1 MLRSRFPDHTVTIV
15 PADTALRAGWALT
28 SRDKGEKVKYRYRPQ
43 YFAEVWRPGEPSL
56 AIPLTDHVFRLLVRG
71 DVEEYRA
78 LVHASRHV
86 RARLTF
92 TVRLNSAA
100 ELRSLRITAG
110 GLRRTREE
118 ESADR

>member
-1 MLRSRFPDHTVTIV
+1 M
-15 PADTALRAGWALT
+15 
-28 SRDKGEKVKYRYRPQ
+28 KYRYRPQ
-43 YFAEVWRPGEPSL
+43 CFAEFWRPGEPFL

-78 LVHASRHV
+78 LVRASRHI
-86 RARLTF
+86 RPRLTF